1 MRAKL
6 TSRMDVCDD
15 PQIASKSTNQK
26 YLSSKEKSYRTQK
39 RGGSSLDETVN
50 LSLSAKR
57 LCIGTGV
64 ISDTMSAVMHVCI
77 VQTRVFQ
84 TVFINF
90 FFFFFCALGE
100 GGAGVCVGGCYF
112 TASWERCSLDCWQ
125 SVFLSKFQQG
135 L

>member
-26 YLSSKEKSYRTQK
+26 YLSSKQKSYRTQK

-84 TVFINF
+84 TVFIKF
-90 FFFFFCALGE
+90 FFFALWEKVGRVSVWV
-100 GGAGVCVGGCYF
+100 GVI
-112 TASWERCSLDCWQ
+112 SLHHGRD
-125 SVFLSKFQQG
+125 VP
-135 L
+135 